1 MGYRKFRLS
10 VPRKNKER
18 KKKSKISLTVSIP
31 LDQVSLSCLDSD
43 RKKCNRTQPCSSSKS
58 SQPDTSFVVSLP
70 LPPEKQQIT
79 SISPDS
85 PGLNSAVVSKP
96 HHQRS
101 FTTIT
106 DFHSTV
112 IAGTSLPDGWIDLTR
127 GSEEM
132 VTLSKL
138 QHYPGKPVESSHT
151 LQINP
156 DFTRNVQVHGHL
168 VLRSQCSLLSDIPEK
183 LQCKED
189 FNSLF
194 TALSTST
201 VCIGN
206 PDERS
211 DPLKMERKGVFKNAS
226 GDRVVAYVDTKAC
239 VVDGSQS
246 YSETIRH
253 SFCEFLATKSRC
265 TKCASYRDSLRSMIS
280 RHTSQK
286 SADKSSR
293 VNTSS
298 RVNFRYLK
306 SPEKSER
313 YNLSHQEVKGAN
325 KEINRLQKLL
335 EKATQEDV
343 RLEGHSSSGCST
355 PA

>member
-1 MGYRKFRLS
+1 M
-10 VPRKNKER
+10 
-18 KKKSKISLTVSIP
+18 SLTLSIP
-31 LDQVSLSCLDSD
+31 LNQVSLSCLDSD

-58 SQPDTSFVVSLP
+58 SQPDTSFVVSQP

-96 HHQRS
+96 HQQQS

-156 DFTRNVQVHGHL
+156 DFTRNVHVHGHL

-189 FNSLF
+189 
-194 TALSTST
+194 
-201 VCIGN
+201 
-206 PDERS
+206 
-211 DPLKMERKGVFKNAS
+211 
-226 GDRVVAYVDTKAC
+226 
-239 VVDGSQS
+239 
-246 YSETIRH
+246 
-253 SFCEFLATKSRC
+253 
-265 TKCASYRDSLRSMIS
+265 
-280 RHTSQK
+280 
-286 SADKSSR
+286 
-293 VNTSS
+293 
-298 RVNFRYLK
+298 
-306 SPEKSER
+306 
-313 YNLSHQEVKGAN
+313 
-325 KEINRLQKLL
+325 
-335 EKATQEDV
+335 
-343 RLEGHSSSGCST
+343 
-355 PA
+355 